1 MPNAGLPGP
10 RQVDGLDLATS
21 ELRESILQLCRT
33 TSVWSE
39 VGFPTSVEIARSDRS
54 RGAGL
59 AFPSLFRTFRPQR
72 ER

>member
-1 MPNAGLPGP
+1 M
-10 RQVDGLDLATS
+10 DGLDLASS

-39 VGFPTSVEIARSDRS
+39 VGFPTSVEMARSDQS

-59 AFPSLFRTFRPQR
+59 AFLFGPKESGDEAVTSR
-72 ER
+72 